1 MYFKCVPSYFS
12 HFLATNYRKMSNPN
26 STVNESIWNV
36 TKTEGEEIGLG
47 DKKSELIHL
56 QTLMLVVPFLVPAI
70 FSLVIIIGFVGNLLV
85 VLAVVLNKSMRTTTN
100 ILIFNLAVSFRCK
113 I

>member
-1 MYFKCVPSYFS
+1 
-12 HFLATNYRKMSNPN
+12 MSNPN